1 MRNLLPTNVLLLHF
15 FVAEEMKSREM
26 KKKQP
31 EPCFVHVMVS
41 K

>member
-1 MRNLLPTNVLLLHF
+1 MTAILLHF
-15 FVAEEMKSREM
+15 FVAKEMKSRERM
-26 KKKQP
+26 RNKKQQ

>member
-1 MRNLLPTNVLLLHF
+1 MRNLLPTNALLLHF

-26 KKKQP
+26 RKKQQ
-31 EPCFVHVMVS
+31 EPCFVHVMVL